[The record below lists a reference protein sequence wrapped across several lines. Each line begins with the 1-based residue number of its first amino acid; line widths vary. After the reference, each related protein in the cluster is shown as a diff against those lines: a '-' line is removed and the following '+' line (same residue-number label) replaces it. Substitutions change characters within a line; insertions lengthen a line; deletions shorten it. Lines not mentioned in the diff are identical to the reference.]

1 MDSAD
6 SIAAGLPVDKWY
18 NLPDSAF
25 IRSGKPFF
33 IPEFDSSFVAYPG
46 LAVRID
52 RLGKGIAAKYASR
65 YYACVA
71 PSVSVVTGDSNNE
84 ACNGIF
90 TGRDTVFDG
99 SFWFG
104 NFIDV
109 EALEGKEIVFSFG
122 NGDKDIKICANRM
135 IENAPRIIEPLSRRF
150 TIKMGDMITL
160 GTLGSPIELET
171 GMRVKARCDDEE
183 LLNIPIK

>member
-52 RLGKGIAAKYASR
+52 RLGKGISARFASR
-65 YYACVA
+65 YYAQVA
-71 PSVSVVTGDSNNE
+71 PSVSVV
-84 ACNGIF
+84 ACNSADKVCDGLF
-90 TGRDTVFDG
+90 TGPDTMFDG

-104 NFIDV
+104 DFIDI
-109 EALEGKEIVFSFG
+109 EASVGKEIVFSFG
-122 NGDKDIKICANRM
+122 SDDKDINVSASVM
-135 IENAPRIIEPLSRRF
+135 FENAPRIIEQLSRRF
-150 TIKMGDMITL
+150 TIKIGDMITL
-160 GTLGSPIELET
+160 GTPGRPVELET
-171 GMRVKARCDDEE
+171 GMRVKARCGEEE